1 MIHLDD
7 VAKRFGPQVVFR
19 GIGWRIPRGAR
30 FGLVGPNGAGKTTLL
45 RILAGEELPDEGDVH
60 RTGGLTIGYLPQEVE
75 TIREGTVLRV
85 VLEGAAEIVDVER
98 RLRVLEAELTAA
110 RPGDPRTEA
119 LTATYGDLRHRF
131 EVLGGDHV
139 EAKARAILSG
149 LGVEGKRFDEPLAL
163 LSGGWRMRVVL
174 ARLLLGAPD
183 LLLLDEPTNHLDLE
197 AIDWLETFLADF
209 EGAFIVVSH
218 DRYFLNRMVRAVAEM
233 THRGLTVWPGTYE
246 DYLEA
251 KEAADA
257 AREKAAKLQAREIAR
272 VERFIERFRYK
283 ASKAKQ
289 VQSRVKAL
297 DKVERIDTESARKTI
312 KFGFPPAPR
321 SGDIVV
327 RVEHARKAFG
337 PRVIY
342 DGANLIL
349 RRGDRLALVGPNG
362 AGKTTLLNL
371 LDGRLPPDD
380 GDVALGHNVIVQRY
394 AQHQLEALD
403 PALTV
408 LEELEAVADPVQ
420 RPRLRTLLGTFLFS
434 GQDVEKKIG
443 VLSGGE
449 KARVALAKMLLRP
462 SNLLLLDEPT
472 NHLDLQS
479 REVLED
485 ALAEYEGTL
494 VVISHDRYFINRVAT
509 SIGEVGGGRI
519 EVFSGDYDAWLEK
532 KRDLAASEAVPDSA
546 AATKE
551 RDRAREREAKRAEAE
566 ERNRRYR
573 DRKAHEERLAPVEA
587 AIAQTESR
595 LRQLTEAQADP
606 AVFRDAARAREVGRD
621 RAEAEARLAELYR
634 EWESLATDLPG

>member
-1 MIHLDD
+1 MVHLDRIG
-7 VAKRFGPQVVFR
+7 KQFGPQVVFR
-19 GIGWRIPRGAR
+19 DLSWRIPKGAR

-45 RILAGEELPDEGDVH
+45 RILAGEDAADAGEVH
-60 RTGGLTIGYLPQEVE
+60 RSGGLTVGYLPQEVE
-75 TIREGTVLRV
+75 SIREGTVLRV

-98 RLRVLEAELTAA
+98 RLRRLEAEMAAVTA
-110 RPGDPRTEA
+110 GDPRGEA
-119 LTATYGDLRHRF
+119 LTAAYGDLRHRF

-149 LGVEGKRFDEPLAL
+149 LGVEEARFGEPLAL

-174 ARLLLGAPD
+174 ARLLLSQPD

-209 EGAFIVVSH
+209 EGAFVVVSH
-218 DRYFLNRMVRAVAEM
+218 DRYFLNRMVRAVAELSWK
-233 THRGLTVWPGTYE
+233 GLTVWPGTYD

-257 AREKAAKLQAREIAR
+257 AREKAARLQAKEIAR

-283 ASKAKQ
+283 ATKAKQ

-297 DKVERIDTESARKTI
+297 EKVERIETESARKTI
-312 KFGFPPAPR
+312 QFGFPPAPR

-327 RVEHARKAFG
+327 RVEHATKAFG

-342 DGANLIL
+342 TNANLVL

-371 LDGRLPPDD
+371 LEGRLPPDD
-380 GDVALGHNVIVQRY
+380 GDVALGHNVVVQRY
-394 AQHQLEALD
+394 AQHQLEALN
-403 PALTV
+403 PKHTV
-408 LEELEAVADPVQ
+408 LEELEAVADPSI

-434 GQDVEKKIG
+434 GQDVEKKIA

-509 SIGEVGGGRI
+509 SIGEVGGGQV
-519 EVFSGDYDAWLEK
+519 EVYPGDYDAWLEK
-532 KRDLAASEAVPDSA
+532 KHGQEALADA
-546 AATKE
+546 ALDPRE
-551 RDRAREREAKRAEAE
+551 RDRARDREARRAEAE

-573 DRKAHEERLAPVEA
+573 HRKAHEERLAPVEA
-587 AIAQTESR
+587 EIARIEER
-595 LRQLTEAQADP
+595 LRALTEAQSDP
-606 AVFRDAARAREVGRD
+606 ALYRDPARAKEVGRD
-621 RAEAEARLAELYR
+621 KAEAEARLAVLYQ
-634 EWESLATDLPG
+634 EWEALAAELPG

>member
-1 MIHLDD
+1 MVHLDRI
-7 VAKRFGPQVVFR
+7 AKQFGPQVVFR
-19 GIGWRIPRGAR
+19 DLTWRIPKGAR

-45 RILAGEELPDEGDVH
+45 RILAGEEAADGGEVH
-60 RTGGLTIGYLPQEVE
+60 RSGGLTVGYLPQEVE
-75 TIREGTVLRV
+75 SIREGTVLRV
-85 VLEGAAEIVDVER
+85 VLEGAAEIGKVEH
-98 RLRVLEAELTAA
+98 RLRHLEAELAA
-110 RPGDPRTEA
+110 VVPGDPRGEA

-139 EAKARAILSG
+139 EAKARAILTG
-149 LGVEGKRFDEPLAL
+149 LGVEQARFSEPLAL

-197 AIDWLETFLADF
+197 AIDWLEGFLADF
-209 EGAFIVVSH
+209 EGAFVVVSH
-218 DRYFLNRMVRAVAEM
+218 DRYFLNRMVRAVAELSQA
-233 THRGLTVWPGTYE
+233 GLTVWPGTYD

-251 KEAADA
+251 KEVADA
-257 AREKAAKLQAREIAR
+257 ARDKAARLQAKEIAR

-283 ASKAKQ
+283 ATKARQ
-289 VQSRVKAL
+289 VQARVKAL
-297 DKVERIDTESARKTI
+297 EKVERIETESARKTI
-312 KFGFPPAPR
+312 RFGFPPAPR
-321 SGDIVV
+321 SGDIVA
-327 RVEHARKAFG
+327 RVEHATKAFG
-337 PRVIY
+337 PRLIY
-342 DGANLIL
+342 SDANLTL

-371 LDGRLPPDD
+371 LDGRLPPDG
-380 GDVALGHNVIVQRY
+380 GDVALGHNVLVQRY
-394 AQHQLEALD
+394 AQHQLEALN
-403 PALTV
+403 PRFTV
-408 LEELEAVADPVQ
+408 LEELETIADPGI

-434 GQDVEKKIG
+434 GQDVEKKIA

-485 ALAEYEGTL
+485 ALGEYEGTL

-509 SIGEVGGGRI
+509 SIGEVGGGRV
-519 EVFSGDYDAWLEK
+519 EVFPGDYDAWLEK
-532 KRDLAASEAVPDSA
+532 KQGAEQPTAAPV
-546 AATKE
+546 KE
-551 RDRAREREAKRAEAE
+551 SDRAREREARRTEAE

-587 AIAQTESR
+587 EIARTEER
-595 LRQLTEAQADP
+595 LRALTEAQADP
-606 AVFRDAARAREVGRD
+606 ALYRDPARAKEVGRD
-621 RAEAEARLAELYR
+621 KVEAEGKLADLYARWETLAGE
-634 EWESLATDLPG
+634 LPG

>member
-1 MIHLDD
+1 MVHLDRI
-7 VAKRFGPQVVFR
+7 ARQFGPQVVFR
-19 GIGWRIPRGAR
+19 DLSWRIPRGAR

-45 RILAGEELPDEGDVH
+45 RILAGEDAPDAGDVH
-60 RTGGLTIGYLPQEVE
+60 RSGGLTVGYLPQEVE
-75 TIREGTVLRV
+75 SIREGTVLRV
-85 VLEGAAEIVDVER
+85 VLDGAAEIVEVER
-98 RLRVLEAELTAA
+98 RLRHLETELAAVTA
-110 RPGDPRTEA
+110 GDPRGEA
-119 LTATYGDLRHRF
+119 LTAAYGDLRHRF

-149 LGVEGKRFDEPLAL
+149 LGVEEGRFGEPLAL

-174 ARLLLGAPD
+174 ARLLLSAPD

-209 EGAFIVVSH
+209 EGAFAVVSH
-218 DRYFLNRMVRAVAEM
+218 DRYFLNRMVRAVAELSS
-233 THRGLTVWPGTYE
+233 RGLTVWPGTYD

-257 AREKAAKLQAREIAR
+257 AREKAARLQSREIAR

-297 DKVERIDTESARKTI
+297 EKVERIETESARKTI

-342 DGANLIL
+342 SDANLVL
-349 RRGDRLALVGPNG
+349 RRGDRLALVGANG
-362 AGKTTLLNL
+362 TGKTTLLNL
-371 LDGRLPPDD
+371 LDGRLPPDH
-380 GDVALGHNVIVQRY
+380 GDVALGHNVVVQRY
-394 AQHQLEALD
+394 AQHQLEALN
-403 PALTV
+403 PKYTV
-408 LEELEAVADPVQ
+408 LEELEAIADPSL

-434 GQDVEKKIG
+434 GQDVEKKIA

-509 SIGEVGGGRI
+509 SIGEVGGGQV
-519 EVFSGDYDAWLEK
+519 EVYAGDYDAWLERK
-532 KRDLAASEAVPDSA
+532 HGQEAPTDLPVDS
-546 AATKE
+546 
-551 RDRAREREAKRAEAE
+551 RERERARDKEARRAEAE

-587 AIAQTESR
+587 EIAKTEER
-595 LRQLTEAQADP
+595 LRALTDAQSDP
-606 AVFRDAARAREVGRD
+606 AVYKDAAKAKEVGRD
-621 RAEAEARLAELYR
+621 KAEAEARLTALYQEWEVLAAEL
-634 EWESLATDLPG
+634 PG